1 MNLMFETEEI
11 DLRPQNCFLKN
22 YNKTKRLLYKIYII
36 SRSHEKIMNVLTL
49 D

>member
-22 YNKTKRLLYKIYII
+22 YNKTKLLLYKIYII